1 MIALALDAATDLLSA
16 ALLTDDGVYYM
27 EIDAGL
33 RHSERLLEMTDA
45 LLASARLAP
54 SALGLVACMKGPG
67 SFTGLRIGMSAAKGI
82 AASLGIPLFAEPT
95 LDCIYA
101 SRAAWPGFVLPLI
114 DAKKGRWFAAV
125 YADGER
131 LTDYLDAAP
140 EELAAHLAGDRPVLL
155 TGCDAPRAADALSP
169 FIAPGRLRVDSA
181 HRRGA
186 ARELLLSAID
196 RYGRIGSG
204 DGDSIGPEYL
214 RKSEA
219 ELTREA
225 TSTVTPAGGSNE

>member
-16 ALLTDDGVYYM
+16 ALQTEEGVYYM

-33 RHSERLLEMTDA
+33 RHSERLMEMTDA
-45 LLASARLAP
+45 LFASARAAP
-54 SALGLVACMKGPG
+54 SALGLVACMRGPG

-82 AASLGIPLFAEPT
+82 ATSLGIPLLAEPT
-95 LDCIYA
+95 LDCLWA

-114 DAKKGRWFAAV
+114 DAKKGRWFTAV
-125 YADGER
+125 YADGKR
-131 LTDYLDAAP
+131 LTDYLDAEP
-140 EELAAHLAGDRPVLL
+140 EEIAASLVGDRPVLL
-155 TGCDAPRAADALSP
+155 TGCDAPAGAEALAP
-169 FIAPGRLRVDSA
+169 FIASGRLRVDGA

-186 ARELLLSAID
+186 ARELLRSAID

-225 TSTVTPAGGSNE
+225 ASPVPPAGGSNE